1 MNLTAQT
8 ALHDSKYIL
17 DTQLGKGVFSL
28 TYRATHTPSG
38 QLVVIKTLGDTLCQH
53 PEFDQFKQKFLE
65 LAERLSRCQHP
76 NLVQVRDRF
85 EEDGR
90 PYLVLDY
97 IPGSTLAELVK
108 SKVLPQGKAIKYIC
122 QVSNA
127 LRVLHQA
134 GLLHQ
139 DIKPQNIIRR
149 QDSDDVVLCEF
160 GITCWLTPGAMQTH
174 ANLLSAGYAPLEQY
188 CFEAER
194 TKATDVYAL
203 AATLYNLVT
212 GRPPLPPPVRQALR
226 VHNRVS
232 AAALQ
237 EHQLF
242 LPNAEPNSPKLNS
255 VVKQAISRGLAIE
268 AEKRPPTVEA
278 WLSLLKVPKK
288 TKPKAKGSQ
297 VPVTKAQAPSSVKAD
312 LKPALAQRQTP
323 TPQMPGATT
332 TPCSTPLQA
341 LPTPFSSQ
349 HSEQATVNSA
359 NLASQPPPLSV
370 IHTNGAYKPTTPQRL
385 LKNQAPQGSI
395 PTPLKTVK
403 SLLPLRALLMTGAI
417 AASVGIGFGFAIRMN
432 GPNIPGS
439 TFLHTKQSFPPS
451 QKWPRSEPQL

>member
-1 MNLTAQT
+1 MNLTART
-8 ALHDSKYIL
+8 ALQDSKYIL
-17 DTQLGKGVFSL
+17 GTQLGKGVFSL
-28 TYRATHTPSG
+28 TYRATNTHSG
-38 QLVVIKTLGDTLCQH
+38 QTVAIKTLGDNLCQH

-97 IPGSTLAELVK
+97 IPGSTLADLVK
-108 SKVLPQGKAIKYIC
+108 SKMLPQGKAIKYIC
-122 QVSNA
+122 QISNA
-127 LRVLHQA
+127 LRTLHQA

-139 DIKPQNIIRR
+139 DVKPQNIIRR
-149 QDSDDVVLCEF
+149 QDSDDVVLCEL

-174 ANLLSAGYAPLEQY
+174 ASLLSAGYAPLEQY
-188 CFEAER
+188 SFEAER

-203 AATLYNLVT
+203 AATLYHLVT

-226 VHNRVS
+226 AYSRDR
-232 AAALQ
+232 
-237 EHQLF
+237 LF
-242 LPNAEPNSPKLNS
+242 LPNSEQDSPKLNA
-255 VVKQAISRGLAIE
+255 VVKQAICRGLAIE

-288 TKPKAKGSQ
+288 TKPKVKGSQ
-297 VPVTKAQAPSSVKAD
+297 PSVTKAQVQGSVPAES
-312 LKPALAQRQTP
+312 KPAMTQS
-323 TPQMPGATT
+323 QMPSPPMPETTT
-332 TPCSTPLQA
+332 TPRSRPVQPSA
-341 LPTPFSSQ
+341 TPFNSQ

-359 NLASQPPPLSV
+359 NFASQTQPLSS
-370 IHTNGAYKPTTPQRL
+370 IHNNGAYKPTTPQRL
-385 LKNQAPQGSI
+385 LKNLTSQGSI
-395 PTPLKTVK
+395 PTPFKAAK

-417 AASVGIGFGFAIRMN
+417 AASVGIGFGFAIRIN
-432 GPNIPGS
+432 GPNVPGS

-451 QKWPRSEPQL
+451 HKWPRSEPQL